1 MTTKLSLFAILFSM
15 MTSIVYAQ
23 DVFQTPAHNNIDHSL
38 VKDETYKMK
47 WFAVKD
53 TAKIEI
59 GEVSTQISKKE
70 KTLSVTTTVT
80 MKNQPD
86 WVDES
91 VSEIKNFQPVK
102 HTSYNMQRDIELNFA
117 KTNVTGFYLDKAD
130 NNKITINET
139 VKNDYFDSNLYPQ
152 LIRWMP
158 LKQGY
163 KTEISIFDYNPKT
176 AIGVIKAY
184 VLDTKQ
190 DKLNNI
196 DVWVVTATD
205 DISSKQAV
213 SKYYIDMKT
222 RDILKQEIN
231 IGPRKMLMERAK

>member
-1 MTTKLSLFAILFSM
+1 
-15 MTSIVYAQ
+15 
-23 DVFQTPAHNNIDHSL
+23 
-38 VKDETYKMK
+38 
-47 WFAVKD
+47 
-53 TAKIEI
+53 
-59 GEVSTQISKKE
+59 
-70 KTLSVTTTVT
+70 
-80 MKNQPD
+80 
-86 WVDES
+86 
-91 VSEIKNFQPVK
+91 
-102 HTSYNMQRDIELNFA
+102 MQRDIELNFA

-163 KTEISIFDYNPKT
+163 KTEISIFDYNPKA

-196 DVWVVTATD
+196 DVWIVTATD